1 MPAFSTCAQAA
12 PLRFRRRLPLISA
25 LWLDVTPRK
34 ARGVRLTAR
43 TVRRWPSPKTYIRA
57 TKSGGGADGVP
68 SSNVTDLKGI
78 AEIDVLI
85 DRLLLAEASARLELV
100 RENILAFDAAFFLR
114 LAARSDT
121 ALEDHTR
128 DAMVRLAE
136 QVMTLLDGV
145 VREAE
150 RRSDASGDV
159 LTTIVA
165 AAAQDDGQFLVPL
178 SAKSVS
184 RMRAAVVKA
193 STSGALDEGVVANA
207 YAWIRKA
214 SEDGLDG
221 MVVILQRVLQL
232 YAQSALPAEG
242 GSPIAQLIDKV
253 VASDEEQWDALLRE
267 GLHGLGEQQAMDAD
281 SFFKCLQSRMEK
293 TVLDAGAGTFSQR
306 VQAEYLKEIEDRAS
320 AVLKEKGQ

>member
-1 MPAFSTCAQAA
+1 MKIAAAQIE
-12 PLRFRRRLPLISA
+12 PV
-25 LWLDVTPRK
+25 WLNRQAT
-34 ARGVRLTAR
+34 
-43 TVRRWPSPKTYIRA
+43 TVRVVDA
-57 TKSGGGADGVP
+57 VHEA
-68 SSNVTDLKGI
+68 
-78 AEIDVLI
+78 
-85 DRLLLAEASARLELV
+85 AEAGARLELV

-128 DAMVRLAE
+128 NALVQLAE

-150 RRSDASGDV
+150 RRSDVSGDV

-178 SAKSVS
+178 RCERKTSVKCNAVEYFALLCSFHWYKPQNHPFLTSVPSSEAVS
-184 RMRAAVVKA
+184 RMRAAMDKA
-193 STSGALDEGVVANA
+193 SKSRTLDEGVVANA

-232 YAQSALPAEG
+232 YAQSTLPAEG
-242 GSPIAQLIDKV
+242 GSPTAQLIDRV

-267 GLHGLGEQQAMDAD
+267 GLHGLGEQQAIDSD
-281 SFFKCLQSRMEK
+281 SFFKCLRTRMEK

-320 AVLKEKGQ
+320 AILEGNGQ

>member
-1 MPAFSTCAQAA
+1 MGRTHAMPAFSTCAQAA

-57 TKSGGGADGVP
+57 TKSGGADGVP

-178 SAKSVS
+178 SAESVS

-207 YAWIRKA
+207 YARQAKTAWMAWWSFCNAYCSCMHKAHFRRREVHPSRSSLTKSWRQMRSNGMLCYVKGCMAWVSSRQWTLTHSLSVYSHGWRKPFWM
-214 SEDGLDG
+214 L
-221 MVVILQRVLQL
+221 
-232 YAQSALPAEG
+232 
-242 GSPIAQLIDKV
+242 
-253 VASDEEQWDALLRE
+253 EQGPFRNVCRL
-267 GLHGLGEQQAMDAD
+267 
-281 SFFKCLQSRMEK
+281 SISRRSR
-293 TVLDAGAGTFSQR
+293 TGR
-306 VQAEYLKEIEDRAS
+306 VQS
-320 AVLKEKGQ
+320 

>member
-1 MPAFSTCAQAA
+1 M
-12 PLRFRRRLPLISA
+12 
-25 LWLDVTPRK
+25 
-34 ARGVRLTAR
+34 
-43 TVRRWPSPKTYIRA
+43 
-57 TKSGGGADGVP
+57 
-68 SSNVTDLKGI
+68 
-78 AEIDVLI
+78 LI

-178 SAKSVS
+178 
-184 RMRAAVVKA
+184 R
-193 STSGALDEGVVANA
+193 
-207 YAWIRKA
+207 
-214 SEDGLDG
+214 
-221 MVVILQRVLQL
+221 
-232 YAQSALPAEG
+232 
-242 GSPIAQLIDKV
+242 
-253 VASDEEQWDALLRE
+253 
-267 GLHGLGEQQAMDAD
+267 
-281 SFFKCLQSRMEK
+281 
-293 TVLDAGAGTFSQR
+293 
-306 VQAEYLKEIEDRAS
+306 
-320 AVLKEKGQ
+320 